1 MPIIKNGIISPFL
14 PAGKYGGTKQKK
26 ILWTNISESPQVQAD
41 IVTSVKPIAS
51 IKTVTLITAVLS
63 RLLAMLMGKNLRT

>member
-1 MPIIKNGIISPFL
+1 MGV
-14 PAGKYGGTKQKK
+14 QKK